1 MRRAS
6 VRRWGLLAALLF
18 ALALVACLLLW
29 NAPGGEWVAV
39 ERDGEE
45 LFRFR
50 PADIE
55 GAQTFDV
62 PCEGGYN
69 TIAVENGEGARRGG
83 GLPRPDLRE
92 DGRAALPRLAHRLP
106 AAPPDY
112 PLCGRRGG
120 RRTGRGGAMKGG
132 GGGMDARRL
141 TRLALLTAVALSL
154 FVVELQ
160 LPDQ

>member
-6 VRRWGLLAALLF
+6 ARLWGLLAALLF

-39 ERDGEE
+39 ERDGVE

-62 PCEGGYN
+62 PCE
-69 TIAVENGEGARRGG
+69 
-83 GLPRPDLRE
+83 
-92 DGRAALPRLAHRLP
+92 AATTPSPWKTAKCASR
-106 AAPPDY
+106 
-112 PLCGRRGG
+112 
-120 RRTGRGGAMKGG
+120 RRTA
-132 GGGMDARRL
+132 L
-141 TRLALLTAVALSL
+141 TRPA
-154 FVVELQ
+154 
-160 LPDQ
+160 

>member
-1 MRRAS
+1 MKRAS
-6 VRRWGLLAALLF
+6 ARRWLLLAALLF

-62 PCEGGYN
+62 PCDGRLQHHRRGKRRS
-69 TIAVENGEGARRGG
+69 ARRGG
-83 GLPRPDLRE
+83 GLP
-92 DGRAALPRLAHRLP
+92 
-106 AAPPDY
+106 
-112 PLCGRRGG
+112 
-120 RRTGRGGAMKGG
+120 
-132 GGGMDARRL
+132 
-141 TRLALLTAVALSL
+141 
-154 FVVELQ
+154 
-160 LPDQ
+160 

>member
-6 VRRWGLLAALLF
+6 VRLWGLLAALLF

-39 ERDGEE
+39 ERDGVE

-62 PCEGGYN
+62 PCDGGYN
-69 TIAVENGEGARRGG
+69 TIAVENGEVRVAAADCPDQTCVKMGA
-83 GLPRPDLRE
+83 LRS
-92 DGRAALPRLAHRLP
+92 RALPSSA
-106 AAPPDY
+106 
-112 PLCGRRGG
+112 C
-120 RRTGRGGAMKGG
+120 RT
-132 GGGMDARRL
+132 
-141 TRLALLTAVALSL
+141 T
-154 FVVELQ
+154 
-160 LPDQ
+160 